1 MSGTEPSLDTQPSAD
16 TYELGTLV
24 PLAWEGKVRVP
35 HFQRGFRWKSK
46 DVLRLFDSIVRGYP
60 IGNLLLWVRRSPAD
74 TIKLGNL
81 EIDAP
86 ATDEAFWVVDGQQR
100 LTSLANALSVE
111 GNKHAPF
118 NVVYDLKDEKFIEAP
133 RNGLEAH
140 QIDVPTLFNGRRLLS
155 WFRTQGPNAE
165 DYYDKAEVVSTK
177 LRQYKVPAYL
187 VRQDDLKILTDI
199 FDRMN
204 SHGRKLNRAEIFSAL
219 NSGIEEGFQD
229 RLNFSTIADNV
240 ASETLFGT
248 IDVNTV
254 LAAFLARRGPDPT
267 REIRGEMSR
276 QAEFDEDEQTAYS
289 QVQDALVRAVTF
301 LIEEAGVPHI
311 VMLPYRAQLV
321 VLARFFAHFPSPGNN
336 SLRLL
341 RRLFWR
347 LSVDGPTIFR
357 GSFTTFSRT
366 LCSRIKP
373 GDEDGSLQALL
384 NTTKGAVRSR
394 PSLQQFR
401 TNDASTRITLC
412 SWWALRPR
420 SLETGD
426 PADLQSLS
434 SLLGDEQTAALATP
448 YVYPRLQ
455 GKKEREMRLA
465 AANRL
470 FIPFD
475 EMRPTEMSRFL
486 SMPRIDIS
494 APLQEMILRS
504 HLIGEQA
511 VEALARDDRSEF
523 LRVRQESIQ
532 SHLESFLGRMAE
544 WDYEDT
550 PTLDQMD
557 LDDDE
562 EELTEQDFDLS
573 DDRLR

>member
-16 TYELGTLV
+16 TYELGALV

-35 HFQRGFRWKSK
+35 HFQRGFRWNSK

-74 TIKLGNL
+74 TIKLGTL

-86 ATDEAFWVVDGQQR
+86 AADEAFWVVDGQQR
-100 LTSLANALSVE
+100 LTSLANALSPD

-118 NVVYDLKDEKFIEAP
+118 NVAYDLKEEKFIETP

-140 QIDVPTLFNGRRLLS
+140 QIDAPTLFNGRRLLS
-155 WFRTQGPNAE
+155 WFRTQGPNSE

-187 VRQDDLKILTDI
+187 VRQDDLNILTDI

-204 SHGRKLNRAEIFSAL
+204 SHGRKLNRAEIFTAL
-219 NSGIEEGFQD
+219 NSGIEEGFSD
-229 RLNFSTIADNV
+229 RMNFSTIADDV

-254 LAAFLARRGPDPT
+254 LAAFLARRGSDPT

-276 QAEFDEDEQTAYS
+276 QAEFEEDEQTAYS
-289 QVQDALVRAVTF
+289 QARDALVRAVTF
-301 LIEEAGVPHI
+301 LIEEAGVPH
-311 VMLPYRAQLV
+311 VALLPYRAQLV
-321 VLARFFAHFPSPGNN
+321 VLTRFFAHFPNPESN
-336 SLRLL
+336 SRRLL

-384 NTTKGAVRSR
+384 NTTRDAVHSR
-394 PSLQQFR
+394 LSLQQFR
-401 TNDASTRITLC
+401 TNDASARITLC

-426 PADLQSLS
+426 VADLQSLS

-455 GKKEREMRLA
+455 EKGERGMRLA

-470 FIPFD
+470 FVPFD
-475 EMRPTEMSRFL
+475 ETRPTEMSRTL
-486 SMPRIDIS
+486 SKSRVDIDES
-494 APLQEMILRS
+494 LQDAILRS
-504 HLIGEQA
+504 HLIDQQA
-511 VEALARDDRSEF
+511 VDALARDDRLEF
-523 LRVRQESIQ
+523 LRIRQESIRT
-532 SHLESFLGRMAE
+532 HLESFLGRMAE

-550 PTLDQMD
+550 PALDHMD
-557 LDDDE
+557 LDDDSG
-562 EELTEQDFDLS
+562 ELVEQDFDFS